1 MMDWNGNWGS
11 GGWIVMGLM
20 MLAVWGVVAWV
31 AVTALRARRP
41 DVSPSARQVIEG
53 RLARGE
59 ITVEEYE
66 ALDRTFG
73 SQHHPS

>member
-1 MMDWNGNWGS
+1 MMNWNGDWGS
-11 GGWIVMGLM
+11 GGWVVMSVM

-31 AVTALRARRP
+31 AVTAMRARRAGAGL
-41 DVSPSARQVIEG
+41 SPREVIEG

-66 ALDRTFG
+66 TLDKALR
-73 SQHHPS
+73 SQH